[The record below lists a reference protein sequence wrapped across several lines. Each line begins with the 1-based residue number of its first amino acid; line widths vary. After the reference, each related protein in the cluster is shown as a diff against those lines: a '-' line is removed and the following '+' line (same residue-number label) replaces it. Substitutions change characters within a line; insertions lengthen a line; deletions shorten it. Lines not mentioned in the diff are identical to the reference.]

1 MKLQHF
7 IPWIWLVATAA
18 SGASSVP
25 PEPASSRP
33 VQAGHPHDE
42 ALQHLAPYKRRSGVS
57 GSLSSAG
64 SDTLNN
70 LMTLWAEGFRR
81 QYPSVNIQVEGKGSS
96 TAPPALIQGVAQLGP
111 MSRLMKDDE
120 VNAFQRRL
128 GFMPT
133 PVPVAM
139 DALAIFVHAENPVES
154 LTLAEVDA
162 IFSRTRRGGLLR
174 TFSTW
179 SDLGVATGPAR
190 YPLSLY
196 GRNSAS
202 GTYGLFK
209 LTALF
214 RGDFKNSVKELP
226 GSAAVVLAVSQ
237 DPAAIGY
244 AGIGY
249 RTSGVKMLSIAPEKG
264 SLAKPATS
272 QNVLNGAYPLG
283 RLLYIYVAKPPSQ
296 SLPVPV
302 EEFLKFVLS
311 REGQRIVRKSGYIP
325 LPVEMLE
332 AQRSRLW

>member
-1 MKLQHF
+1 
-7 IPWIWLVATAA
+7 
-18 SGASSVP
+18 
-25 PEPASSRP
+25 
-33 VQAGHPHDE
+33 
-42 ALQHLAPYKRRSGVS
+42 
-57 GSLSSAG
+57 
-64 SDTLNN
+64 
-70 LMTLWAEGFRR
+70 MT
-81 QYPSVNIQVEGKGSS
+81 
-96 TAPPALIQGVAQLGP
+96 
-111 MSRLMKDDE
+111 
-120 VNAFQRRL
+120 
-128 GFMPT
+128 
-133 PVPVAM
+133 
-139 DALAIFVHAENPVES
+139 
-154 LTLAEVDA
+154 
-162 IFSRTRRGGLLR
+162 
-174 TFSTW
+174 
-179 SDLGVATGPAR
+179 TGPAR

-249 RTSGVKMLSIAPEKG
+249 RTSGVKMLSIAPG
-264 SLAKPATS
+264 NGASAKPATS